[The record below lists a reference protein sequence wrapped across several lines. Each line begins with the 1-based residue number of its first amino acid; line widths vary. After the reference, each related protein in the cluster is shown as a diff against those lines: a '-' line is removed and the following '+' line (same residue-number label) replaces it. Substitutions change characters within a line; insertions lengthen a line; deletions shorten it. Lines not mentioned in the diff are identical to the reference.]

1 MVKFSR
7 IAIEIHFHICGI
19 NYDSKLIF
27 VYHKKITL
35 MAFPTSVN
43 DQITDSVTQTNVK
56 VSGESP
62 AEAMANQYQ
71 NESESTEATAQNAS
85 SSDEENKEAA
95 E

>member
-1 MVKFSR
+1 
-7 IAIEIHFHICGI
+7 
-19 NYDSKLIF
+19 
-27 VYHKKITL
+27 